1 MLNLL
6 SLVIID
12 AVNKYRPVFKLGK
25 ISKGEKCS
33 VKGCAKEAVRSLP
46 IDDVTAAGIE
56 VHGTRRVYLCRDHYK
71 QYKKSAKKEQ
81 MVDKWRYGG
90 RIKKFDSSFNTYVKT
105 GA

>member
-1 MLNLL
+1 
-6 SLVIID
+6 V
-12 AVNKYRPVFKLGK
+12 VKLGK

-33 VKGCAKEAVRSLP
+33 VKGCVKEAIRSLP

-90 RIKKFDSSFNTYVKT
+90 RIKKFDSSFSTYVKT